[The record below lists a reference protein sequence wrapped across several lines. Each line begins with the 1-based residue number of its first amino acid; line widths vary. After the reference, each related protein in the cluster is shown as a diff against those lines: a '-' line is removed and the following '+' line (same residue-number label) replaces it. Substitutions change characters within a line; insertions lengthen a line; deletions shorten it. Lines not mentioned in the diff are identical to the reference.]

1 MSKQDEGGEAVF
13 FEEIKLKTAELVTL
27 KQFYQDTLGVPVI
40 AEEDGLFSL
49 RIGDTLLT
57 FEQAAE
63 GQPFYHYAF
72 NIPEN
77 QFKEAKAWLSNR
89 VTLNREE
96 GEDEAD
102 FESWNASAV
111 YFEDPAGNIVELIA
125 RHNLNNASGEPFN
138 ANSLLCVSEIGIV
151 RDDVRLFV
159 EELQSKGFPKWRE
172 GNDGFVPVGDE
183 HGLLI
188 VVKKDRRWFFA
199 EKDSEIFPLSI
210 SIRGKGIME
219 FR

>member
-1 MSKQDEGGEAVF
+1 MHFMDV
-13 FEEIKLKTAELVTL
+13 KLKTAELVPLKLFYEKTL
-27 KQFYQDTLGVPVI
+27 QVPVI
-40 AEEDGLFSL
+40 DEGDGFFSL
-49 RIGDTLLT
+49 RIGETRLT
-57 FEQAAE
+57 FEETEE

-77 QFKEAKAWLSNR
+77 QFKEAKAWLADK
-89 VTLNREE
+89 VTLNQHE

-102 FESWNASAV
+102 FVSWNAHAV

-125 RHNLNNASGEPFN
+125 RHNLDNASDEPFS
-138 ANSLLCVSEIGIV
+138 ASSLLCVSEIGIV
-151 RDDVRLFV
+151 RNEVPSFV
-159 EELQSKGFPKWRE
+159 EELVGQGLSKWRE
-172 GNDGFVPVGDE
+172 GSEEFVPVGDE

-199 EKDSEIFPLSI
+199 EKDAGIFPVSLNV
-210 SIRGKGIME
+210 KGHGILE

>member
-1 MSKQDEGGEAVF
+1 M
-13 FEEIKLKTAELVTL
+13 